1 MKTHIKKKTRISN
14 KDNLVLLYSNKYDLS
29 EFNLSIQ
36 ENNYISKKLKENK
49 KIVVINQYSRF
60 LFIVN
65 IEQYKEKNIHLE
77 KCRILGDQLVSKIK
91 DLKSIVLVNSL
102 EEKEDAISFAEGM
115 ALANYSFNKHKTQQ
129 ENPSLNTIYFFCKKT
144 SQKT

>member
-36 ENNYISKKLKENK
+36 ENKYISKKLKENK

-60 LFIVN
+60 LF
-65 IEQYKEKNIHLE
+65 
-77 KCRILGDQLVSKIK
+77 R
-91 DLKSIVLVNSL
+91 
-102 EEKEDAISFAEGM
+102 
-115 ALANYSFNKHKTQQ
+115 
-129 ENPSLNTIYFFCKKT
+129 
-144 SQKT
+144 

>member
-65 IEQYKEKNIHLE
+65 IEQHKEKYTFR
-77 KCRILGDQLVSKIK
+77 KV
-91 DLKSIVLVNSL
+91 
-102 EEKEDAISFAEGM
+102 
-115 ALANYSFNKHKTQQ
+115 
-129 ENPSLNTIYFFCKKT
+129 
-144 SQKT
+144 